1 MSNSQALEKL
11 RTDGYLILRDVLPDP
26 VVEQARSAL
35 RPLLERQPWGKGEFF
50 GAQTKRLHNILAKT
64 RAVDTIVCHPTVLEL
79 VRSILTAPQVSIVN
93 AIEVHPG
100 ETPQFLHQ
108 DDVVFPIARPH
119 PPLIVNTM
127 WALTEFTAE
136 NGATR
141 LVPGSQDA
149 TELDVDASI
158 VTAEMEPG
166 SVLVWDGGLFH
177 GAGANRSH
185 RPRLGLNVNY
195 NCAWLRQQ
203 ENQYLAIPA
212 EIASTLPDDLLRL
225 LGYDAYIDIYGLVDH
240 RHPLGVLGR
249 DVAAIASAGGET
261 LAGVATV
268 SDDTPTRPADFRSGN
283 DAQAPP
289 R

>member
-1 MSNSQALEKL
+1 MSNDQALEKL
-11 RTDGYLILRDVLPDP
+11 RSDGYLILRDVLPSA
-26 VVEQARSAL
+26 VVEHARSAL
-35 RPLLERQPWGKGEFF
+35 RPLLDRQPWGKGEFF
-50 GAQTKRLHNILAKT
+50 GGQTKRVHNILAKT
-64 RAVDTIVCHPTVLEL
+64 RAVDAVVCHPAVLDL
-79 VRSILTAPQVSIVN
+79 VRSMLTAPQVSIVN

-100 ETPQFLHQ
+100 ETAQFLHQ

-119 PPLIVNTM
+119 PPVIVNTM

-149 TELDVDASI
+149 TELDADATI

-166 SVLVWDGGLFH
+166 SVLIWDGGLFH
-177 GAGANRSH
+177 GAGANRG
-185 RPRLGLNVNY
+185 RGPRLGLNVNY

-212 EIASTLPDDLLRL
+212 EIASTLADDFLRL

-249 DVAAIASAGGET
+249 DVAAIASGGGDI
-261 LAGVATV
+261 LAGVATA
-268 SDDTPTRPADFRSGN
+268 SGETPL
-283 DAQAPP
+283 
-289 R
+289 